1 MAGPAMT
8 QFASHRSEGG
18 LNATPAT
25 HTHTGHTRPAASGAG
40 RGGGAA
46 CDAALGGYGMSA
58 ITALTAQNTLGV
70 QGVHA
75 APTSFV
81 ELQID
86 LVVTDLGV

>member
-1 MAGPAMT
+1 MME
-8 QFASHRSEGG
+8 FASHTNEAG
-18 LNATPAT
+18 LNAAPP
-25 HTHTGHTRPAASGAG
+25 HTRPAAGAG
-40 RGGGAA
+40 GAPGVA